1 MNTFVNVQAEQA
13 VIGSILIDDT
23 IFKELKLES
32 RHFGDPQHQQIY
44 KAIEHVAKKGQKID
58 IVTVTT
64 ELGDLINEV
73 GGVSYLSQLA
83 ESIPSTA
90 NIEFYESA
98 VFEAYRQR
106 KTRELALKYAE
117 NPNDESLHKLI
128 SDLEKVK
135 ETGVQT
141 EEKTIRDHLEEI
153 ADDMFKPP
161 EERNTG
167 FMTGFTDFDKMTG
180 GLQRSDLIIIAAR
193 PSVGKTAFA
202 LNIGAGHC
210 KNGGTTHLFSLEM
223 STKSLLQR
231 IISALGRINGQKW
244 RTMDFSADDYDS
256 ATKAMAV
263 IADWKLHIYD
273 QTRTIN
279 DIRAVVRKAVNENP
293 DEKHLVV
300 IDYLQL
306 LQTSGR
312 YETRNLEIGAIT
324 RELKLLAMELNI
336 PIVLLSQLSR
346 AVEQRQEKRPML
358 SDLRDSGNIEQDA
371 DIVGFLY
378 RDDYYNKESDK
389 QNIIEIIIAKQ
400 RNGPTGTV
408 ELAFFKEH
416 GRFENLDY
424 RYSGGN
430 YVESFGTVSTG

>member
-1 MNTFVNVQAEQA
+1 MNGFVNVQAEQA

-44 KAIEHVAKKGQKID
+44 QAIERVSKKGQNID
-58 IVTVTT
+58 IVSVTT

-90 NIEFYESA
+90 NIEFYESL

-210 KNGGTTHLFSLEM
+210 KSGGTTHLFSLEM

-231 IISALGRINGQKW
+231 IISSLGRINGQKW

-424 RYSGGN
+424 RYSGGD
-430 YVESFGTVSTG
+430 YVESIGVAGS

>member
-1 MNTFVNVQAEQA
+1 M
-13 VIGSILIDDT
+13 
-23 IFKELKLES
+23 
-32 RHFGDPQHQQIY
+32 
-44 KAIEHVAKKGQKID
+44 
-58 IVTVTT
+58 
-64 ELGDLINEV
+64 
-73 GGVSYLSQLA
+73 
-83 ESIPSTA
+83 
-90 NIEFYESA
+90 
-98 VFEAYRQR
+98 
-106 KTRELALKYAE
+106 
-117 NPNDESLHKLI
+117 
-128 SDLEKVK
+128 
-135 ETGVQT
+135 
-141 EEKTIRDHLEEI
+141 EEI

-167 FMTGFTDFDKMTG
+167 FMTGFTNFDKMTG

-210 KNGGTTHLFSLEM
+210 KNDGTTHLFSLEM

-231 IISALGRINGQKW
+231 IISSLGRINGQKW
-244 RTMDFSADDYDS
+244 RTMDFSADDYDG

-416 GRFENLDY
+416 GRFENLEY
-424 RYSGGN
+424 RYAGGN
-430 YVESFGTVSTG
+430 FVESVGVTG

>member
-1 MNTFVNVQAEQA
+1 
-13 VIGSILIDDT
+13 
-23 IFKELKLES
+23 
-32 RHFGDPQHQQIY
+32 
-44 KAIEHVAKKGQKID
+44 
-58 IVTVTT
+58 
-64 ELGDLINEV
+64 
-73 GGVSYLSQLA
+73 
-83 ESIPSTA
+83 
-90 NIEFYESA
+90 
-98 VFEAYRQR
+98 
-106 KTRELALKYAE
+106 
-117 NPNDESLHKLI
+117 
-128 SDLEKVK
+128 
-135 ETGVQT
+135 
-141 EEKTIRDHLEEI
+141 
-153 ADDMFKPP
+153 
-161 EERNTG
+161 
-167 FMTGFTDFDKMTG
+167 
-180 GLQRSDLIIIAAR
+180 
-193 PSVGKTAFA
+193 
-202 LNIGAGHC
+202 
-210 KNGGTTHLFSLEM
+210 
-223 STKSLLQR
+223 
-231 IISALGRINGQKW
+231 
-244 RTMDFSADDYDS
+244 MDFSAEDYDS

-279 DIRAVVRKAVNENP
+279 DIRAVVRKSVNENP
-293 DEKHLVV
+293 EGKHLVV

-312 YETRNLEIGAIT
+312 YETRNLEVGAIT